1 MRVIP
6 ATPGYCFS
14 CGIVFLARPVIKSGT
29 VRRRPARVLL
39 IGVRNAGRPVTRDEQ
54 DHFLRELYDR
64 VDRVEAEIGVTL
76 PRPDRRNGRLT
87 LQERLHAVENDRD
100 ATKAFAQ
107 IRSHYAGLGTKSVV
121 LCASA
126 VAATA
131 GILSIIDRFTGG

>member
-1 MRVIP
+1 MIP

-39 IGVRNAGRPVTRDEQ
+39 IGVRNAGRPVTRDIH
-54 DHFLRELYDR
+54 DGDLRVFVREMLDR
-64 VDRVEAEIGVTL
+64 IDRVEAEVGVTL
-76 PRPDRRNGRLT
+76 PRVERRNGRPT

-100 ATKAFAQ
+100 ATKAFAK

-121 LCASA
+121 LFASA
-126 VAATA
+126 AAA
-131 GILSIIDRFTGG
+131 AASILSIVKQLT